1 MKERIKKYTNIEKTL
16 RKKLNQ
22 VEDILKSNERNAVKV
37 ELINEILSDITNKF
51 IDIHH
56 RALTDQMTGFVN
68 RHFLNEFLKKTMR
81 ISLRYGHSLSL
92 AIIDIDCFKNI
103 NDAFGHNTGDM
114 VIKSIAEIIKRNI
127 RSSDVV
133 SRYGGDEFII
143 VFPTTKLTDAKMV
156 MERIKQAVKEHDFGN
171 GLRSGISYGLAD
183 LKGKHKLF
191 EDLIKDADDKL
202 YQAKQKRTD
211 PNLLKK

>member
-156 MERIKQAVKEHDFGN
+156 MERIKQAVKEYDFGN